1 MWSVFCL
8 GVSTLDVWRC
18 VQYIMARFYFLF
30 IHVPLPVAWR
40 MWPAS
45 VKAVGGS
52 TEMSL
57 VGYPLLVFFFFSCIY
72 LPLLLCFQTHSGAYY
87 SNCSLVLPAGP
98 SILQV
103 MLSVLLLFCR
113 LCCFPEIAAFLFFFF
128 LCVCVWINGSLAHSI
143 SWLYLVAAIQSNVQL
158 LHVGSSI
165 HYLHFRVEYYTPFR
179 SGAML
184 WKLCKYSHQNLSL
197 CVFRLCF
204 AVRQRRLLVQ
214 ACTWGCCDCAENK
227 KSNEKQI
234 EVKQCVSC

>member
-1 MWSVFCL
+1 
-8 GVSTLDVWRC
+8 
-18 VQYIMARFYFLF
+18 
-30 IHVPLPVAWR
+30 

-52 TEMSL
+52 TELSL
-57 VGYPLLVFFFFSCIY
+57 VGYPLLVFFFFFFFRASTC
-72 LPLLLCFQTHSGAYY
+72 LCFCAFKLT
-87 SNCSLVLPAGP
+87 LVPTIAT
-98 SILQV
+98 V
-103 MLSVLLLFCR
+103 HLFCLLALASYK
-113 LCCFPEIAAFLFFFF
+113 LCYPFCFSFVDNAAFQKLLHFFSFFFF
-128 LCVCVWINGSLAHSI
+128 LCVWINGSLAHSI
-143 SWLYLVAAIQSNVQL
+143 SWLYLVAAMQSNVQL

-179 SGAML
+179 WGAML
-184 WKLCKYSHQNLSL
+184 WKLCKYGHQNLLL

-204 AVRQRRLLVQ
+204 AVRQWRLLVQ